1 MSGKIKAI
9 ALALDAVA
17 RKQQGKPAPMATCP
31 HCREP
36 LIGTFQFRGK
46 EFICMG
52 CRRLWGFVEPI
63 PAEATP
69 ELEARYLELKAK
81 WIAEREAQA

>member
-1 MSGKIKAI
+1 MSQIVKAF
-9 ALALDAVA
+9 AMALDAID
-17 RKQQGKPAPMATCP
+17 RKKQGKPAPMAICP

-36 LIGTFQFRGK
+36 LIGTFRFPGK

-52 CRRLWGFVEPI
+52 CDRLWGFVEPI

-69 ELEARYLELKAK
+69 ELEARYQELKAK
-81 WIAEREAQA
+81 WHAERKAQA